1 MSDGTPAA
9 PVAAPAAA
17 PAPTPAPAA
26 AISTPAVAST
36 SQIADKLYPPAS
48 TEPEAKTADQKS
60 VADVPE
66 AGKPA
71 ATLLEGEKPP
81 VAAEPPKPVEYV
93 DFKFPEAF
101 SPDVDLLASVK
112 DEAGKA
118 GISQET
124 LQALIDKVA
133 PKWAEQVAAPQRAWQ
148 ELQTQWAEQATNDP
162 VYGGQKFAES
172 KTYASRAFDEF
183 IGPIGT
189 PARDSWN
196 TFLTMTGAGNH
207 PEMFRV
213 FAKIGAE
220 LASEGTVV
228 AGAAPVKAAN
238 RKTAAEVLYP
248 PR

>member
-17 PAPTPAPAA
+17 PAPTPAPSA

-36 SQIADKLYPPAS
+36 SPIADKLYPPAS
-48 TEPEAKTADQKS
+48 TPSKDVSAQESAPEPE
-60 VADVPE
+60 
-66 AGKPA
+66 KPA

-81 VAAEPPKPVEYV
+81 VAPEPPKPVEYV

-101 SPDVDLLASVK
+101 SPDADLMASVK

-118 GISQET
+118 GISQEA